1 MEEAD
6 EGGRATVFAGV
17 GVTAVGDLVVLE
29 DFPRGNV
36 ADEDCLLEGLVVGV
50 GVEGLS
56 FFSGVTG
63 RTLIAPVRFTLRAPR

>member
-1 MEEAD
+1 M
-6 EGGRATVFAGV
+6 FAGV

-36 ADEDCLLEGLVVGV
+36 ADDDCLLDGLVVGV
-50 GVEGLS
+50 GVEGFN

-63 RTLIAPVRFTLRAPR
+63 RTLMAPVRFTFSAPR